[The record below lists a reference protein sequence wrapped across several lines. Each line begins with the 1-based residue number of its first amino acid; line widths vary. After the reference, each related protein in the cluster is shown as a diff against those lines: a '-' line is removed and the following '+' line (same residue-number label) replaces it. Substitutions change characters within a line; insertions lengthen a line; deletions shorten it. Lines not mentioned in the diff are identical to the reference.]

1 MRQPVIR
8 KHPIPGWWQ
17 VWIGGICHEIVVVIE
32 RADARAGQAV
42 RLTLLRP
49 DDVKPIVEA
58 WLAQLPHDRA
68 EGVVDT
74 FRTALDTASAEL
86 AALRAEREA
95 AIALLNDAEWSGVPE
110 GECNLCPWCHQPA
123 CENHT
128 HDCPAALV
136 CGWVREGKTT

>member
-68 EGVVDT
+68 DGVVDT

-86 AALRAEREA
+86 AALRAESERLKTL
-95 AIALLNDAEWSGVPE
+95 IADMWNNADTWSGSRASSHYRSDIDARR
-110 GECNLCPWCHQPA
+110 L
-123 CENHT
+123 
-128 HDCPAALV
+128 AALAAEV
-136 CGWVREGKTT
+136 KP

>member
-86 AALRAEREA
+86 AASRAEVERLRH
-95 AIALLNDAEWSGVPE
+95 AIRDAHAHRFSAGACIDLLNR
-110 GECNLCPWCHQPA
+110 
-123 CENHT
+123 
-128 HDCPAALV
+128 AALNPSKD
-136 CGWVREGKTT
+136 GAK